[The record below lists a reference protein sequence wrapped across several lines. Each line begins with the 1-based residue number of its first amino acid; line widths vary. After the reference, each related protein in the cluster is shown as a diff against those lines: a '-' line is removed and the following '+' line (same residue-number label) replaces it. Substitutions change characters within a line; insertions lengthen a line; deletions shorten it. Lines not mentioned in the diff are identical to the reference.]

1 MIILSIFF
9 IFIGFYV
16 GFIQAGVG
24 FLIII
29 FLTLLNKEMLLVE
42 MHSVKTVVVT
52 IYLLISTFV
61 FIYNGQIN
69 WSYALV
75 LSIGRGIGGWI
86 GGRFAGNVC
95 EKFLQTRYEEHT
107 YELQ

>member
-1 MIILSIFF
+1 
-9 IFIGFYV
+9 
-16 GFIQAGVG
+16 
-24 FLIII
+24 
-29 FLTLLNKEMLLVE
+29 LLDKEMLLVE

-75 LSIGRGIGGWI
+75 LSIGSGIGGWI
-86 GGRFAGNVC
+86 GGRLAVNVS
-95 EKFLQTRYEEHT
+95 EKFLQTVLAVIVIALTLYLIFVKCCIS
-107 YELQ
+107 LQIDLSKVSF